1 MRLRKTIRVPSRYDD
16 ECELSTGVSPRRLP
30 RRRKAAVEA
39 GAGAEEEEEEERAI
53 PYVDYDPN
61 QPPAAFPTLEHPLP
75 AGQTYHSL
83 PTATPPPAAAA
94 NASPDTDDA
103 DLDADRNHHL
113 DAFNSLY
120 RGIPPEK
127 LDNFIASNGP
137 QNPQYKRNM
146 ALLAREDDDFNLEIS
161 DDDDGRGLPGSE
173 NAGAQWIH
181 REVCQPFKHQCDNLL
196 LTFYPR

>member
-1 MRLRKTIRVPSRYDD
+1 MRLRQTIRVPSRYDD
-16 ECELSTGVSPRRLP
+16 ECELSNGVSPRRLP
-30 RRRKAAVEA
+30 RRRKAATAEA
-39 GAGAEEEEEEERAI
+39 AEDEEMAI

-61 QPPAAFPTLEHPLP
+61 RPPAAFPTLDHPLP

-83 PTATPPPAAAA
+83 LTATPPPAVVA

-103 DLDADRNHHL
+103 DLEADGDHHL

-146 ALLAREDDDFNLEIS
+146 ALLAREDDDFDLGIS
-161 DDDDGRGLPGSE
+161 DDDDDRGLPDSE
-173 NAGAQWIH
+173 SSGAQWTH
-181 REVCQPFKHQCDNLL
+181 REVC
-196 LTFYPR
+196 